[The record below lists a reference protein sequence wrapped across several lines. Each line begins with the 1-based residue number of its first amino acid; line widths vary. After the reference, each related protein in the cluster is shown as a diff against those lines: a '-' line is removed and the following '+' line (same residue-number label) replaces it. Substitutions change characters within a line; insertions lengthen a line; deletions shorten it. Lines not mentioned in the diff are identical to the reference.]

1 MLFIFLQKSVLLV
14 SWKCPY
20 LNITYSLSA
29 CTHYGCECTYTSWKC
44 ENPSFLKMIC
54 KINFLYSCYFLPCEM
69 FWQMLFCCFC
79 SPSSDCV
86 AGNLKEHPECV
97 WVWVWACECKN
108 SILSNREIQTVENC
122 IRNVSTDL
130 RLFFFCLSVLTLL
143 VCLSCFCRM
152 NLHFVFSVFHILKEI
167 LMLYFLLH
175 VSLK

>member
-130 RLFFFCLSVLTLL
+130 RLFFCLSVLTLL

-152 NLHFVFSVFHILKEI
+152 NLHFVFSTFWKK
-167 LMLYFLLH
+167 Y
-175 VSLK
+175 